1 MSQPPQ
7 PPYSGQPQPGEPHPG
22 QPYPGQ
28 PHPGQPSPGQP
39 YPGQSQYPA
48 TPYPAPQP
56 GQPNPDVPSS
66 VPPQPGYPPTQQ
78 FPVAAPPPYGQPP
91 PPDYGQQPPPYDP
104 AQPYYGPPG
113 FPPPEPPKPK
123 SRTLPIVLTSIAI
136 FLVLCVGGSTA
147 AVLVV
152 KNNDDKLTSAEPT
165 AEPTST
171 SDDPSAE
178 PTEEATDEPTTP
190 PAPNVKIVEPKTLG
204 GRPKLNNKEF
214 KSTIDLLKTIMS
226 SYPTATSSV
235 GAMYGRAGTRNI
247 VLMTAAQAE
256 VDDPETTVDGLLA
269 SGGSKTKVS
278 GITNASTGSLGGVAK
293 CGNTSNSGQK
303 VAICVW
309 ADGGSLGLTFWY
321 FKSATTVKGEFPKV
335 RAEIERKA

>member
-7 PPYSGQPQPGEPHPG
+7 PPYSGQPQPGEPYPG

-28 PHPGQPSPGQP
+28 QYPGQPSPGQP
-39 YPGQSQYPA
+39 QYPA
-48 TPYPAPQP
+48 TPYPAPQEP
-56 GQPNPDVPSS
+56 WSGSPNPDHPSS

-78 FPVAAPPPYGQPP
+78 FPVAGP
-91 PPDYGQQPPPYDP
+91 PPDYVQQPPPYDP

-113 FPPPEPPKPK
+113 FPPPEPPKAK
-123 SRTLPIVLTSIAI
+123 SRALPIVLTSIAI
-136 FLVLCVGGSTA
+136 FLVLCVGGSTV
-147 AVLVV
+147 AVLIF
-152 KNNDDKLTSAEPT
+152 KNNNDKLTAADATPD
-165 AEPTST
+165 PTST
-171 SDDPSAE
+171 TGGATAE
-178 PTEEATDEPTTP
+178 PTEEATDEPTRP
-190 PAPNVKIVEPKTLG
+190 LAANVKIVEPKTLG

-247 VLMTAAQAE
+247 VLMTAAKAE

-278 GITNASTGSLGGVAK
+278 GITSASTGALGGVAK
-293 CGNTSNSGQK
+293 CGNTSNAGQK

-321 FKSATTVKGEFPKV
+321 FKSAASIKGEFPKV